1 MSILDR
7 TSGVSLY
14 MQIKNLILNRI
25 ASGMYMVDGKIDT
38 ERKFCE
44 ELKVG
49 RPTVRQAINELVH
62 ENILEPRKGS
72 GIYVI
77 SRPKEIDLF
86 SCIGATEAFR
96 NIKGNFHTSVL
107 KVCESDQFPLSFFS
121 SPGHEFVHL
130 ERLRKLDKA
139 PVVWERTLINRD
151 IVPGLKD
158 IDLNQKSLVQ
168 TLNQKYMLK
177 LGTVYQY
184 FSVVPPD
191 AALNKIFKKS
201 QQALLYVEREIEL
214 NNERGHFYSQLCID
228 TSEYRFYQ
236 IVVPPKKSWES

>member
-1 MSILDR
+1 MP
-7 TSGVSLY
+7 LY
-14 MQIKNLILNRI
+14 IQIKNTILNRI
-25 ASGMYMVDGKIDT
+25 ESGFYQTDAKIDT
-38 ERKFCE
+38 ERKLCE

-62 ENILEPRKGS
+62 ENILESKRGS

-77 SRPKEIDLF
+77 PQSAQGIDLF

-96 NIKGNFHTSVL
+96 NIKGNFQTSVL
-107 KVCESDQFPLSFFS
+107 KVSESSRFPLQFFS

-130 ERLRKLDKA
+130 ERLRKLDKT
-139 PVVWERTLINRD
+139 PVVWERTLIDRD
-151 IVPGLKD
+151 LVPGLKD

-184 FSVVPPD
+184 FSIVTPD
-191 AALNKIFKKS
+191 AALKKIFKKS
-201 QQALLYVEREIEL
+201 QGALLYVEREIEL
-214 NNERGHFYSQLCID
+214 NKELGHFYSQLCID

-236 IVVPPKKSWES
+236 IVAPPKNSRES